1 MSASASARALRHR
14 DRVAGPWANG
24 GGITYE
30 VLRSPQGGA
39 GFDWRMSIAEIAS
52 DGPFSHYPGV
62 DRVLILL
69 SGAMDLVIDGVSRQ
83 VPRFSAVAFS
93 GESDVEARLS
103 LGPTMDLNVMT
114 RRGRAEAQVDVL
126 TGAAVRLGH
135 AQTAARAVIVLD
147 GTWTLEGIPTAAG
160 VAERLEAWDCLVTSE
175 ATELRGEGNLACVTL
190 RTRGHERG
198 D

>member
-1 MSASASARALRHR
+1 MSASACEPVLRHR

-30 VLRSPQGGA
+30 VLRSPQGA
-39 GFDWRMSIAEIAS
+39 ADFDWRLSIAEIAS
-52 DGPFSHYPGV
+52 NGPFSTYPGV

-69 SGAMDLVIDGVSRQ
+69 RGAMDLVIDGVSHE
-83 VPRFSAVAFS
+83 VPRLSPVAFA
-93 GESDVEARLS
+93 GESQVEARLS
-103 LGPTMDLNVMT
+103 QGPTMDLNVMT
-114 RRGRAEAQVDVL
+114 RRGHAEAQVDLL
-126 TGAAVRLGH
+126 TGPVVALGH
-135 AQTAARAVIVLD
+135 AHCAARAVIVLD